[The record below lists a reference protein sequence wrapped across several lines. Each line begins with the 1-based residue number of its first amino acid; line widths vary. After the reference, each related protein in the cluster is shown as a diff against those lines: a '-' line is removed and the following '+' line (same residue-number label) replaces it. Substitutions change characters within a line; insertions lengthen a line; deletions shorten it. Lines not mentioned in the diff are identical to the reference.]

1 MTGIWNL
8 ADIDVADTSTSYQAT
23 VFIKVAV
30 SVTAAV
36 AVAIHSNGRSKLAVA
51 LGGAVG
57 LLASLGAPFEGQ
69 PARPQR
75 AVGDGEFV
83 RASRELHDLLGAYR

>member
-23 VFIKVAV
+23 VFIKVAL

-57 LLASLGAPFEGQ
+57 LLASRGAPLRGTTG
-69 PARPQR
+69 PTATRR
-75 AVGDGEFV
+75 W
-83 RASRELHDLLGAYR
+83 